1 MLKRLTFAVAL
12 VLAVCS
18 NAAGQDRL
26 YDNEFPIG
34 DVKLLDGPFK
44 HARDLNLQVLLQY
57 DVDRLLA
64 PFRAEAGLPKKAE
77 YYPNWAGLDGH
88 VAGHYL
94 TAMAMNWQMT
104 REPECLRRME
114 YMIDELAECAA
125 ANAANHPSWGV
136 GYIGGVPQSDSMW
149 SAFKKG
155 DFKQYSA
162 AWAPFYNIHK
172 MYAGLRDAWLYCGN
186 QKARDLF
193 LGFCDWAINLTAGL
207 TDAQMEEMMRNE
219 QGGMNEMFADAYAMT
234 GDSRYLTAA
243 KRFSHKFILEPL
255 SRDEDRLDNL
265 HANTQVPKAIGFARI
280 GELGG
285 GADYAEAGRFF
296 WQTVSQTRSL
306 AFGGNSRREHFP
318 SAEACID
325 FVNDDDG
332 PETCNSYNMLKLT
345 EDLFRVSPRAEYAD
359 FYERTMFNHIL
370 STQHP
375 GHGGYVYFTS
385 ARPRHY
391 RVYSVPNEAMW
402 CCVGSGMENQ
412 SSYGK
417 FIYTHEG
424 DDLYVNLFVASELD
438 WKDRG
443 IVIRQQTQYPAE
455 EGTKLTMVSGKGRFK
470 LYVRCPGWM
479 KPGTMTVSVNG
490 RPLQVDA
497 APSSY
502 FAIDRKWKK
511 GDVVEVGLPMTDRVE
526 HMPNVPDYIAI
537 MHGPVLLGMRTGTE
551 DLAGLL
557 ADDGRWSQYAAGTK
571 LPVDQAP
578 ILVCDDAVDRIAD
591 HLRPVPGKP
600 LHFRFEGIRML
611 NPIDAE
617 LEPFSGIHDS
627 RYQIYWLALDRSGYQ
642 EYVDSLARRERE
654 MLALE
659 NRTLDKVAPGE
670 QQPETDHHL
679 LSERSNTG
687 VTRDVHFR
695 DARSGGW
702 FSYELATEGCTEGVS
717 VYVKY
722 WGAAEWATRRFDI
735 LIDDV
740 LLQGVDNTGKWM
752 QSQFK
757 SVEYPVPASM
767 LEGKETVR
775 VEFRAAEGATVGG
788 VYDLRLLKPR
798 DK

>member
-1 MLKRLTFAVAL
+1 MKKTFLAL
-12 VLAVCS
+12 VLVLFAFTC
-18 NAAGQDRL
+18 ATGQDRL

-44 HARDLNLQVLLQY
+44 HAQDLNLEVLLQY

-94 TAMAMNWQMT
+94 TAMAINWQTT
-104 REPECLRRME
+104 RNPECLRRME

-125 ANAANHPSWGV
+125 ANAVNHPSWGV
-136 GYIGGVPQSDSMW
+136 GYIGGIPQSDALW
-149 SAFKKG
+149 TAFKEG
-155 DFKQYSA
+155 SFRLYSS

-186 QKARDLF
+186 EKARALF
-193 LGFCDWAINLTAGL
+193 LGFCDWGIDITSGL
-207 TDAQMEEMMRNE
+207 SDAQMEEMLRNE
-219 QGGMNEMFADAYAMT
+219 HGGMNEMFADAYAMT
-234 GDSRYLTAA
+234 GDPKYMTAA
-243 KRFSHKFILEPL
+243 KRYSHKFILEPL
-255 SRDEDRLDNL
+255 TRDEDRLDNL

-306 AFGGNSRREHFP
+306 SFGGNSRREHFP

-345 EDLFRVSPRAEYAD
+345 EDLFRVSPKAEYAD

-375 GHGGYVYFTS
+375 EHGGYVYFTS

-391 RVYSVPNEAMW
+391 RVYSAPNEAMW

-412 SSYGK
+412 SKYGQ

-424 DDLYVNLFVASELD
+424 NDLYVNLFVASELD
-438 WKDRG
+438 WKDRKL
-443 IVIRQQTQYPAE
+443 VLRQETSFPSE
-455 EGTKLTMVSGKGRFK
+455 EGTTLKVVSGKGKFTI
-470 LYVRCPGWM
+470 YVRCPWWV
-479 KPGTMTVSVNG
+479 KPGGMTVSVNG
-490 RPLQVDA
+490 RPIDVDA

-502 FAIDRKWKK
+502 FAISRKWKK
-511 GDVVEVGLPMTDRVE
+511 GDVVEVGLPMKNTVE
-526 HMPNVPDYIAI
+526 HMPNVPDYVAI
-537 MHGPVLLGMRTGTE
+537 MHGPIMLGMRTGTE
-551 DLAGLL
+551 DLAGLI
-557 ADDGRWSQYAAGTK
+557 ADDGRWSQYAGGAK

-578 ILVCDDAVDRIAD
+578 ILVSHNVD
-591 HLRPVPGKP
+591 HLGNHIRPVPGKP
-600 LHFRFEGIRML
+600 LHFRFEGIEML
-611 NPIDAE
+611 NPIDAD

-627 RYQIYWLALDRSGYQ
+627 RYQIYWLALNENGYRD
-642 EYVDSLARRERE
+642 YVDSLARREKE

-659 NRTLDKVAPGE
+659 ARTLDVVAPGE
-670 QQPETDHHL
+670 QQPETDHQL

-687 VTRDVHFR
+687 VTRDVHYR
-695 DARSGGW
+695 DAARGGW
-702 FSYELATEGCTEGVS
+702 FSYDLATGGCSEGVTL
-717 VYVKY
+717 YVKF

-735 LIDDV
+735 LVDDAP
-740 LLQGVDNTGKWM
+740 LLSIDNTGKWM

-757 SVEYPVPASM
+757 SEEYPVPASM
-767 LEGKETVR
+767 LEGKESVR
-775 VEFRAAEGATVGG
+775 VKFVAGEGATVGG
-788 VYDLRLLKPR
+788 IYDLRLLKP
-798 DK
+798 

>member
-1 MLKRLTFAVAL
+1 MKKTL
-12 VLAVCS
+12 LAVVLLM
-18 NAAGQDRL
+18 AAFASSAQDRL
-26 YDNEFPIG
+26 YSNEFPIG
-34 DVKLLDGPFK
+34 DVTLLDGPFK
-44 HARDLNLQVLLQY
+44 HARDLNLEVLLQY

-104 REPECLRRME
+104 GNPECLRRME

-149 SAFKKG
+149 SAFMKG
-155 DFKQYSA
+155 DFRQYSS

-186 QKARDLF
+186 EKARRLF
-193 LGFCDWAINLTAGL
+193 LGFCDWGINLTAGL
-207 TDAQMEEMMRNE
+207 SDEQMEQMMRNE
-219 QGGMNEMFADAYAMT
+219 HGGMNEMYADAYAMT
-234 GDSRYLTAA
+234 GDVKYLTMA
-243 KRFSHKFILEPL
+243 KRFSHKQIMEPL
-255 SRDEDRLDNL
+255 ARDEDRLDNL

-285 GADYAEAGRFF
+285 GAEYAEAGRFF
-296 WQTVSQTRSL
+296 WQTVTENRSL

-345 EDLFRVSPRAEYAD
+345 EDLFRVSPKAEYAD

-375 GHGGYVYFTS
+375 EHGGYVYFTS

-412 SSYGK
+412 SRYGQ
-417 FIYTHEG
+417 FIYTHDG
-424 DDLYVNLFVASELD
+424 DDLYVNLFVASELN
-438 WKDRG
+438 WKDRKL
-443 IVIRQQTQYPAE
+443 VIRQETSFPSE
-455 EGTKLTMVSGKGRFK
+455 EGTKLRIVSGKGRFTLK
-470 LYVRCPGWM
+470 IRYPGWV
-479 KPGTMTVSVNG
+479 KPGALTVSVNG
-490 RPLQVDA
+490 KPQEVTA

-502 FAIDRKWKK
+502 LAVSRKWKK
-511 GDVVEVGLPMTDRVE
+511 GDVVEIGLPMQNTVE

-537 MHGPVLLGMRTGTE
+537 MHGPILLGMRTGTE

-578 ILVCDDAVDRIAD
+578 ILVCHNVDHIGN
-591 HLRPVPGKP
+591 HIRPVPGKP
-600 LHFRFEGIRML
+600 LHFRFEGIQVL
-611 NPIDAE
+611 NPIDAD

-627 RYQIYWLALDRSGYQ
+627 RYQIYWLALNEEGYR

-659 NRTLDKVAPGE
+659 ARTIDAVAPGE
-670 QQPETDHHL
+670 QQPETDHGL
-679 LSERSNTG
+679 LSERSSTG
-687 VTRDVHFR
+687 VTRDVHYR
-695 DARSGGW
+695 DASRRGW
-702 FSYELATEGCTEGVS
+702 FSYEMDTDGLSEGITL
-717 VYVKY
+717 YVKY
-722 WGAAEWATRRFDI
+722 WGVAEWATRRFDI

-740 LLQGVDNTGKWM
+740 LMLSVDNTGKWM

-757 SVEYPVPASM
+757 GEEYPVPASM
-767 LEGKETVR
+767 LEGKERVR
-775 VEFRAAEGATVGG
+775 VKFQASEGASVGG
-788 VYDLRLLKPR
+788 IYDLRLLKSPE
-798 DK
+798 

>member
-1 MLKRLTFAVAL
+1 MKKTF
-12 VLAVCS
+12 LAVMLFL
-18 NAAGQDRL
+18 AAFSLEAQDRL

-44 HARDLNLQVLLQY
+44 HARDLNLEVLLQY

-88 VAGHYL
+88 IAGHYL

-104 REPECLRRME
+104 GNPECLRRME

-125 ANAANHPSWGV
+125 ANSANHPSWGA

-149 SAFKKG
+149 SAFMKG
-155 DFKQYSA
+155 DFRQYSS

-186 QKARDLF
+186 EKARRLF
-193 LGFCDWAINLTAGL
+193 LGFCDWGINLTAGL
-207 TDAQMEEMMRNE
+207 SDAQMEEMMRNE

-234 GDSRYLTAA
+234 GDPKYMTAA

-265 HANTQVPKAIGFARI
+265 HANTQVPKAIGFTRI

-296 WQTVSQTRSL
+296 WQTVSQNRSL

-345 EDLFRVSPRAEYAD
+345 EDLFRVSPKAEYAD

-375 GHGGYVYFTS
+375 EHGGYVYFTS

-412 SSYGK
+412 SRYGQ
-417 FIYTHEG
+417 FIYTHDG

-438 WKDRG
+438 WKDRKL
-443 IVIRQQTQYPAE
+443 VIRQETSFPAE
-455 EGTKLTMVSGKGRFK
+455 ERTVLKVVSGKGKFTMK
-470 LYVRCPGWM
+470 VRCPWWV
-479 KPGTMTVSVNG
+479 KPGEMTVSVNG
-490 RPLQVDA
+490 RPVAVDA
-497 APSSY
+497 EPSSY
-502 FAIDRKWKK
+502 FAISRKWKK
-511 GDVVEVGLPMTDRVE
+511 GDVVEVGLPMKNTVE

-578 ILVCDDAVDRIAD
+578 ILVSHNVDHIGN
-591 HLRPVPGKP
+591 HIRPVEGKP
-600 LHFRFEGIRML
+600 LHFRFEGVRML
-611 NPIDAE
+611 NPIEAD

-627 RYQIYWLALDRSGYQ
+627 RYQIYWLALNEEGYKD
-642 EYVDSLARRERE
+642 YVDSLARREKE

-659 NRTLDKVAPGE
+659 ARTLDSVAPGE
-670 QQPETDHHL
+670 QQPETDHGL

-687 VTRDVHFR
+687 VTRDVHYR
-695 DARSGGW
+695 DAARGGW
-702 FSYELATEGCTEGVS
+702 FSYDMATGGVTEGVTL
-717 VYVKY
+717 YVKY
-722 WGAAEWATRRFDI
+722 WGVAEWATRRFDI
-735 LIDDV
+735 LVDDEP
-740 LLQGVDNTGKWM
+740 LLSIDNTGKWM

-757 SVEYPVPASM
+757 SEEYKIPASM
-767 LEGKETVR
+767 LEGKESVR
-775 VEFRAAEGATVGG
+775 VKFVAGTGATVGG
-788 VYDLRLLKPR
+788 IYDLRLLKSPE
-798 DK
+798 

>member
-1 MLKRLTFAVAL
+1 MKKTL
-12 VLAVCS
+12 LAVVLLM
-18 NAAGQDRL
+18 AAFAMSAQDRL
-26 YDNEFPIG
+26 YSNEFPIG
-34 DVKLLDGPFK
+34 DVTLLDGPFK
-44 HARDLNLQVLLQY
+44 HARDLNLEVLLQY

-104 REPECLRRME
+104 GNPECLRRME

-125 ANAANHPSWGV
+125 ANAVNHPSWGV

-149 SAFKKG
+149 SAFMKG
-155 DFKQYSA
+155 DFRQYSS

-172 MYAGLRDAWLYCGN
+172 MFAGLRDAWLYCGN
-186 QKARDLF
+186 EKACTLF
-193 LGFCDWAINLTAGL
+193 LCFCDWGINLTAGL
-207 TDAQMEEMMRNE
+207 SDDQMEQMMRNE

-234 GDSRYLTAA
+234 GDAKYLTAA
-243 KRFSHKFILEPL
+243 KRFSHKLIMEPL
-255 SRDEDRLDNL
+255 AHDEDRLDNL

-296 WQTVSQTRSL
+296 WQTVTQNRSL

-345 EDLFRVSPRAEYAD
+345 EDLFRVSPKAEYAD

-375 GHGGYVYFTS
+375 EHGGYVYFTS

-412 SSYGK
+412 SRYGQ
-417 FIYTHEG
+417 FIYTHDG
-424 DDLYVNLFVASELD
+424 DGLYVNLFVASELD
-438 WKDRG
+438 WKDRKT
-443 IVIRQQTQYPAE
+443 VIRQETSFPAE
-455 EGTKLTMVSGKGRFK
+455 EGTKLRVVSGKGQFTM
-470 LYVRCPGWM
+470 YVRCPGWV
-479 KPGTMTVSVNG
+479 KPGAMTVTVNG
-490 RPLQVDA
+490 KPLDVGA

-502 FAIDRKWKK
+502 VAITRKWKK
-511 GDVVEVGLPMTDRVE
+511 GDVVEVGLPMQNTVE

-537 MHGPVLLGMRTGTE
+537 MHGPILLGMRTGTE

-578 ILVCDDAVDRIAD
+578 ILVSHNVDHIGN
-591 HLRPVPGKP
+591 HIRPVPGKP
-600 LHFRFEGIRML
+600 LHFRFEGIQML
-611 NPIDAE
+611 NPIDAD

-627 RYQIYWLALDRSGYQ
+627 RYQIYWLALNEDGYRD
-642 EYVDSLARRERE
+642 YVDSLARRERE

-659 NRTLDKVAPGE
+659 ARTLDVVAPGE
-670 QQPETDHHL
+670 QQPETDHGL
-679 LSERSNTG
+679 LSERSSTG
-687 VTRDVHFR
+687 VTRDVHYR
-695 DARSGGW
+695 DASRGGW
-702 FSYELATEGCTEGVS
+702 FSYSLATGGLSEGVS
-717 VYVKY
+717 LYVKY

-735 LIDDV
+735 LVDDEP
-740 LLQGVDNTGKWM
+740 LLSVDNTGKWM

-757 SVEYPVPASM
+757 SEEYPVPASL
-767 LEGKETVR
+767 LEGKDEVR
-775 VEFRAAEGATVGG
+775 VKFRADNGATVGG
-788 VYDLRLLKPR
+788 IYDLRLLKMPE
-798 DK
+798 

>member
-1 MLKRLTFAVAL
+1 MKKTLLAVVLLMAAFAVSA
-12 VLAVCS
+12 
-18 NAAGQDRL
+18 QDRL
-26 YDNEFPIG
+26 YKNEFPIG
-34 DVKLLDGPFK
+34 DVTLLDGPFK
-44 HARDLNLQVLLQY
+44 HARDLNLNVLLQY

-104 REPECLRRME
+104 GNPECLRRME

-125 ANAANHPSWGV
+125 ANAVNHPSWGV

-149 SAFKKG
+149 SAFMKG
-155 DFKQYSA
+155 DFRQYSS

-172 MYAGLRDAWLYCGN
+172 MFAGLRDAWLYCGN
-186 QKARDLF
+186 EKARDLF
-193 LGFCDWAINLTAGL
+193 LGFCDWGINLTAGL
-207 TDAQMEEMMRNE
+207 SDEQMEQMMRNE

-234 GDSRYLTAA
+234 GDAKYLTAA
-243 KRFSHKFILEPL
+243 KRFSHKLIMEPL
-255 SRDEDRLDNL
+255 AHDEDRLDNL

-296 WQTVSQTRSL
+296 WQTVTQNRSL

-345 EDLFRVSPRAEYAD
+345 EDLFRVSPKAEYAD

-375 GHGGYVYFTS
+375 EHGGYVYFTS

-412 SSYGK
+412 SRYGQ
-417 FIYTHEG
+417 FIYTHDG
-424 DDLYVNLFVASELD
+424 DGLYVNLFVASELN
-438 WKDRG
+438 WKDRKT
-443 IVIRQQTQYPAE
+443 VIRQETSFPAE
-455 EGTKLTMVSGKGRFK
+455 EGTKLSVVSGKGRFTM
-470 LYVRCPGWM
+470 YVRCPGWV
-479 KPGTMTVSVNG
+479 KPGAMTVSVNG
-490 RPLQVDA
+490 KPLDIDA
-497 APSSY
+497 TPSSY
-502 FAIDRKWKK
+502 VAITRKWRK
-511 GDVVEVGLPMTDRVE
+511 GDVVEVGLPMRNTVE

-537 MHGPVLLGMRTGTE
+537 MHGPILLGMRTGTE

-578 ILVCDDAVDRIAD
+578 ILVSHNVDHIGN
-591 HLRPVPGKP
+591 HVRPVPGKP
-600 LHFRFEGIRML
+600 LHFRFEGIEML
-611 NPIDAE
+611 NPIDAD

-627 RYQIYWLALDRSGYQ
+627 RYQIYWLALDEDGYK
-642 EYVDSLARRERE
+642 EYVDSLARREEE

-659 NRTLDKVAPGE
+659 ARTLDAVAPGE
-670 QQPETDHHL
+670 QQPETDHGI
-679 LSERSNTG
+679 LSERSSTG
-687 VTRDVHFR
+687 VTRDVHYR
-695 DARSGGW
+695 DASRGGW
-702 FSYELATEGCTEGVS
+702 FSYSLATGGFSEGIS
-717 VYVKY
+717 LYVKY

-735 LIDDV
+735 LVDDE
-740 LLQGVDNTGKWM
+740 LLLPVDNTGKWM

-757 SVEYPVPASM
+757 SEEYPVPATM
-767 LEGKETVR
+767 LEGKEEVR
-775 VEFRAAEGATVGG
+775 VKFRADNGATVGG
-788 VYDLRLLKPR
+788 IYDLRLLKSPE
-798 DK
+798 

>member
-1 MLKRLTFAVAL
+1 MRFRKTLLACITVLLAAAV
-12 VLAVCS
+12 S
-18 NAAGQDRL
+18 AAQDRL
-26 YDNEFPIG
+26 YSNEFPIG

-44 HARDLNLQVLLQY
+44 HARDLNLNVLLQY

-88 VAGHYL
+88 IAGHYL

-104 REPECLRRME
+104 GNPECLRRME
-114 YMIDELAECAA
+114 YMIDELAGCAA
-125 ANAANHPSWGV
+125 ANALNHPSWGV

-149 SAFKKG
+149 SAFMKG
-155 DFKQYSA
+155 DFRQYSS

-172 MYAGLRDAWLYCGN
+172 MFAGLRDAWLYCGN
-186 QKARDLF
+186 EKARGLF
-193 LGFCDWAINLTAGL
+193 LGFCDWGINLTAGL
-207 TDAQMEEMMRNE
+207 SDAQMEQMLRNE
-219 QGGMNEMFADAYAMT
+219 HGGMNEVFADAYAMT
-234 GDSRYLTAA
+234 GDPKYLTAA
-243 KRFSHKFILEPL
+243 KRFSHKQIMEPL
-255 SRDEDRLDNL
+255 ARDEDRLDNL
-265 HANTQVPKAIGFARI
+265 HANTQVPKAIGFTRI

-285 GADYAEAGRFF
+285 GGEYAEAGRFF
-296 WQTVSQTRSL
+296 WQTVTRNRSL

-345 EDLFRVSPRAEYAD
+345 EDLFRISPDAEYAD

-375 GHGGYVYFTS
+375 EHGGYVYFTS

-412 SSYGK
+412 SRYGQ
-417 FIYTHEG
+417 FIYTHQG
-424 DDLYVNLFVASELD
+424 GDLYVNLFVASELD
-438 WKDRG
+438 WKDKKV
-443 IVIRQQTQYPAE
+443 VIRQETSFPEQ
-455 EGTKLTMVSGKGRFK
+455 EGTKLTVVSGGGRFK
-470 LYVRCPGWM
+470 MLVRCPGWL
-479 KPGTMTVSVNG
+479 KTGTMTVSVNG
-490 RPLQVDA
+490 KPMTVQGI
-497 APSSY
+497 PSTY
-502 FAIDRKWKK
+502 VAIERKWKK
-511 GDVVEVGLPMTDRVE
+511 GDVVEVGLPMQNRVE

-537 MHGPVLLGMRTGTE
+537 MHGPILLGMRTGTE

-578 ILVCDDAVDRIAD
+578 ILVCHNVDHIGN
-591 HLRPVPGKP
+591 HIRPVPGKP
-600 LHFRFEGIRML
+600 LHFRFEGIQML
-611 NPIDAE
+611 NPIDAD

-627 RYQIYWLALDRSGYQ
+627 RYQIYWLALNDVGYE
-642 EYVDSLARRERE
+642 EYVDSLARKEKE

-659 NRTLDKVAPGE
+659 SRTLDAVAPGE
-670 QQPETDHHL
+670 QQPETDHRI

-687 VTRDVHFR
+687 VTRDVHYR
-695 DARSGGW
+695 DAARGGW
-702 FSYELATEGCTEGVS
+702 FSYEMETEGLSEGITL
-717 VYVKY
+717 YVLY

-735 LIDDV
+735 SVDDEPLIT
-740 LLQGVDNTGKWM
+740 VDNTGKWM

-757 SVEYPVPASM
+757 SEEYPVPASM
-767 LEGKETVR
+767 LEGKDRVR
-775 VEFRAAEGATVGG
+775 IRFQAAEGATVGG
-788 VYDLRLLKPR
+788 IYDLRILKSPE
-798 DK
+798 

>member
-1 MLKRLTFAVAL
+1 MKKTL
-12 VLAVCS
+12 LAVVLFMVAFAS
-18 NAAGQDRL
+18 SAQDRL
-26 YDNEFPIG
+26 YSNEFPIG
-34 DVKLLDGPFK
+34 DVTLLDGPFK
-44 HARDLNLQVLLQY
+44 HARDLNLEVLLQY

-104 REPECLRRME
+104 GNPECLRRME
-114 YMIDELAECAA
+114 YMVDELAECAA
-125 ANAANHPSWGV
+125 ANSVNHPSWGV

-149 SAFKKG
+149 SAFMKG
-155 DFKQYSA
+155 DFRQYSS

-172 MYAGLRDAWLYCGN
+172 MFAGLRDAWLYCGN
-186 QKARDLF
+186 EKARELF
-193 LGFCDWAINLTAGL
+193 LGFCDWGINLTAGL
-207 TDAQMEEMMRNE
+207 SDAQMEEMMRNE
-219 QGGMNEMFADAYAMT
+219 QGGMNEMFADAYEMT
-234 GDSRYLTAA
+234 GEGKYLTAA
-243 KRFSHKFILEPL
+243 KRFSHKLIMEPL

-285 GADYAEAGRFF
+285 GSEYVEAGRFF
-296 WQTVSQTRSL
+296 WQTVTQNRSL

-345 EDLFRVSPRAEYAD
+345 EDLFRMSPKAEYAD
-359 FYERTMFNHIL
+359 YYERTMFNHIL
-370 STQHP
+370 SSQHP
-375 GHGGYVYFTS
+375 EHGGYVYFTS

-412 SSYGK
+412 SRYGQ
-417 FIYTHEG
+417 FIYTHDG

-438 WKDRG
+438 WKARKF
-443 IVIRQQTQYPAE
+443 VLRQETSFPSE
-455 EGTKLTMVSGKGRFK
+455 EGTKLRVVSGKGRFTIY
-470 LYVRCPGWM
+470 LRCPGWVR
-479 KPGTMTVSVNG
+479 PGAMTVSVNG
-490 RPLQVDA
+490 KPVAVDA

-502 FAIDRKWKK
+502 FAITRKWKK
-511 GDVVEVGLPMTDRVE
+511 GDIVEVGLPMTDRVE

-537 MHGPVLLGMRTGTE
+537 MHGPILLGMRTGTE

-578 ILVCDDAVDRIAD
+578 ILVCHNVDHIGN
-591 HLRPVPGKP
+591 HIRPVPGKP
-600 LHFRFEGIRML
+600 LHFRFEGVQML
-611 NPIDAE
+611 NPIDAD

-627 RYQIYWLALDRSGYQ
+627 RYQIYWLALNEDGYR
-642 EYVDSLARRERE
+642 EYVDSLARREKE
-654 MLALE
+654 ILALE
-659 NRTLDKVAPGE
+659 ARTLDVVAPGE
-670 QQPETDHHL
+670 QQPETDHQIL
-679 LSERSNTG
+679 YERSNTG

-695 DARSGGW
+695 DASRGGW
-702 FSYELATEGCTEGVS
+702 FSYDLATGGVSEGVTL
-717 VYVKY
+717 YVRY
-722 WGAAEWATRRFDI
+722 WGAAEWATRRFDVYV
-735 LIDDV
+735 DDEP
-740 LLQGVDNTGKWM
+740 LMSIDNTGKWM

-757 SVEYPVPASM
+757 GEEYAIPSGM
-767 LEGKETVR
+767 LEGKSHVR
-775 VEFRAAEGATVGG
+775 VKFQAQQGASVGG
-788 VYDLRLLKPR
+788 IYDLRLLKRPE
-798 DK
+798 

>member
-1 MLKRLTFAVAL
+1 MKKTL
-12 VLAVCS
+12 LAVVLLM
-18 NAAGQDRL
+18 AAFASSAQDRL

-34 DVKLLDGPFK
+34 DVTLLDGPFR
-44 HARDLNLQVLLQY
+44 HARDLNLEVLLQY

-88 VAGHYL
+88 IAGHYL

-104 REPECLRRME
+104 GNPECRRRME

-125 ANAANHPSWGV
+125 ANAVNHPSWGV

-149 SAFKKG
+149 SAFMKG
-155 DFKQYSA
+155 EFRQYSS

-186 QKARDLF
+186 EKARGLF
-193 LGFCDWAINLTAGL
+193 LGFCDWGIHLTAGL
-207 TDAQMEEMMRNE
+207 SDEQMEQMMRNE
-219 QGGMNEMFADAYAMT
+219 HGGMNEMYADAYAMT
-234 GDSRYLTAA
+234 GDEKYLTMA
-243 KRFSHKFILEPL
+243 KRFSHKQIMEPL
-255 SRDEDRLDNL
+255 ARDEDRLDNL

-285 GADYAEAGRFF
+285 GAEYAEAGRFF
-296 WQTVSQTRSL
+296 WQTVTQNRSL

-345 EDLFRVSPRAEYAD
+345 EDLFRVSPKAEYAD
-359 FYERTMFNHIL
+359 YYERTMFNHIL

-375 GHGGYVYFTS
+375 EHGGYVYFTS

-412 SSYGK
+412 SRYGQ
-417 FIYTHEG
+417 FIYTHDG
-424 DDLYVNLFVASELD
+424 DDLYVNLFVASELN
-438 WKDRG
+438 WKAKK
-443 IVIRQQTQYPAE
+443 IVIRQETSFPSE
-455 EGTKLTMVSGKGRFK
+455 EGTRLRIMSGKGRFT
-470 LYVRCPGWM
+470 LMLRYPGWV
-479 KPGTMTVSVNG
+479 KSGALTVTVNG
-490 RPLQVDA
+490 KPQAVTA
-497 APSSY
+497 TPSSY
-502 FAIDRKWKK
+502 FAISRKWKK
-511 GDVVEVGLPMTDRVE
+511 GDVVEIGLPMQNTVE

-537 MHGPVLLGMRTGTE
+537 MHGPILLGMRTGTE

-578 ILVCDDAVDRIAD
+578 ILVCHNVDHIGN
-591 HLRPVPGKP
+591 HIRPVPGKP
-600 LHFRFEGIRML
+600 LHFRFEGIQML
-611 NPIDAE
+611 NPIDAD

-627 RYQIYWLALDRSGYQ
+627 RYQIYWLALNEEGYR

-659 NRTLDKVAPGE
+659 ARTIDAVAPGE
-670 QQPETDHHL
+670 QQPETDHGL
-679 LSERSNTG
+679 LSERSSTG
-687 VTRDVHFR
+687 VTRDVHYR
-695 DARSGGW
+695 DASRRGW
-702 FSYELATEGCTEGVS
+702 FSYEMDTDGLSEGITL
-717 VYVKY
+717 YLKY

-735 LIDDV
+735 FVDDA
-740 LLQGVDNTGKWM
+740 LLMTVDNTGKWM

-757 SVEYPVPASM
+757 GEEYPVPASM
-767 LEGKETVR
+767 LEGKERVR
-775 VEFRAAEGATVGG
+775 VKFQAAEGASVGG
-788 VYDLRLLKPR
+788 IYDLRLLKSPE
-798 DK
+798 

>member
-1 MLKRLTFAVAL
+1 MERKLKLIL
-12 VLAVCS
+12 LIVLGACFT
-18 NAAGQDRL
+18 AAAQDRL

-44 HARDLNLQVLLQY
+44 HARDLNLEVLLQY

-88 VAGHYL
+88 IAGHYL

-104 REPECLRRME
+104 GNPECKRRME
-114 YMIDELAECAA
+114 YMIDEMAEVAA
-125 ANAANHPSWGV
+125 ANAVNHPSWGA
-136 GYIGGVPQSDSMW
+136 GYIGGIPNSDELWSTYMNGNFRLYQS
-149 SAFKKG
+149 
-155 DFKQYSA
+155 

-172 MYAGLRDAWLYCGN
+172 TYAGLRDAWLYCGN
-186 QKARDLF
+186 EKAKALF
-193 LGFCDWAINLTAGL
+193 LGFCDWGIRLTAGL
-207 TDAQMEEMMRNE
+207 SDAQMEEMMRNE
-219 QGGMNEMFADAYAMT
+219 HGGMNEMFADAYAIT
-234 GDSRYLTAA
+234 GDPKYLQMA
-243 KRFSHKFILEPL
+243 KRFSHKLIMEPL
-255 SRDEDRLDNL
+255 ARDEDRLDNL

-296 WQTVSQTRSL
+296 WQTVSQNRSL

-318 SAEACID
+318 SAAACID

-345 EDLFRVSPRAEYAD
+345 EDLFRVFPSAQYAD

-375 GHGGYVYFTS
+375 EHGGYVYFTS

-412 SSYGK
+412 SKYGT

-424 DDLYVNLFVASELD
+424 DDLYVNLFVASELN
-438 WKDRG
+438 WKDKG
-443 IVIRQQTQYPAE
+443 VVIRQDTEFPSQ
-455 EGTKLTMVSGKGRFK
+455 EGTKLTVVSGKGKFR
-470 LYVRCPGWM
+470 LLVRCPGWL

-490 RPLQVDA
+490 KPISFA
-497 APSSY
+497 GIPSTY
-502 FAIDRKWKK
+502 VLIDRKWKK
-511 GDVVEVGLPMTDRVE
+511 GDVVEVGLPMPNTVE

-537 MHGPVLLGMRTGTE
+537 MHGPILLGMRTGTE

-578 ILVCDDAVDRIAD
+578 ILVSHNVDHIGN
-591 HLRPVPGKP
+591 HIRPIPGKP
-600 LHFRFEGIRML
+600 LHFRFEGIQML

-627 RYQIYWLALDRSGYQ
+627 RYQIYWLALNDEGYK
-642 EYVDSLARRERE
+642 EYVDSLARQEKE

-659 NRTLDKVAPGE
+659 ARTLDKVAPGE
-670 QQPETDHHL
+670 QQPETDHQL
-679 LSERSNTG
+679 KFERSNTG
-687 VTRDVHFR
+687 VTRDVHYR

-702 FSYELATEGCTEGVS
+702 FSYDLATDGCTEGVS
-717 VYVKY
+717 VYAKY

-735 LIDDV
+735 LIDDEL
-740 LLQGVDNTGKWM
+740 LLQVDNTGKWM

-757 SVEYPVPASM
+757 GVEYPVPASM

-775 VEFRAAEGATVGG
+775 VKFRADNGATVGG
-788 VYDLRLLKPR
+788 IYDLRLLKP
-798 DK
+798 

>member
-1 MLKRLTFAVAL
+1 MKKTF
-12 VLAVCS
+12 LAVMLFL
-18 NAAGQDRL
+18 AAFSIKAQDRL

-44 HARDLNLQVLLQY
+44 HARDLNLEVLLQY

-94 TAMAMNWQMT
+94 SAMAMNWQMT
-104 REPECLRRME
+104 GNPECLRRME
-114 YMIDELAECAA
+114 YMVDELADCAA
-125 ANAANHPSWGV
+125 ANSVNHPSWGV

-149 SAFKKG
+149 SAFMKG
-155 DFKQYSA
+155 EFRQYSS
-162 AWAPFYNIHK
+162 AWAPFYNVHK
-172 MYAGLRDAWLYCGN
+172 MFAGLRDAWLYSGN
-186 QKARDLF
+186 EKARELF
-193 LGFCDWAINLTAGL
+193 LGFCDWGIHLTAGL
-207 TDAQMEEMMRNE
+207 SDAQMEEMMRNE
-219 QGGMNEMFADAYAMT
+219 QGGMNEMFADAFAMT
-234 GDSRYLTAA
+234 GDPKYMTAA

-255 SRDEDRLDNL
+255 ARDEDRLDNL
-265 HANTQVPKAIGFARI
+265 HANTQVPKAIGFTRI

-296 WQTVSQTRSL
+296 WQTVSQNRSL
-306 AFGGNSRREHFP
+306 SFGGNSRREHFP

-345 EDLFRVSPRAEYAD
+345 EDLFRVSPKAEYAD

-375 GHGGYVYFTS
+375 EHGGYVYFTS

-412 SSYGK
+412 SRYGQ
-417 FIYTHEG
+417 FIYTHDG

-438 WKDRG
+438 WKDRNL
-443 IVIRQQTQYPAE
+443 VIRQETSFPAE
-455 EGTKLTMVSGKGRFK
+455 EGTVLKVVSGKGKFTMM
-470 LYVRCPGWM
+470 LRCPWWV
-479 KPGTMTVSVNG
+479 KPGEMTVSVNG
-490 RPLQVDA
+490 KPVAVDA

-502 FAIDRKWKK
+502 FAISRKWKK
-511 GDVVEVGLPMTDRVE
+511 GDVVEVGLPMKNTVE

-537 MHGPVLLGMRTGTE
+537 MHGPILLGMRTGTE

-578 ILVCDDAVDRIAD
+578 ILVSHNVDHIGN
-591 HLRPVPGKP
+591 HIRPVAGKP
-600 LHFRFEGIRML
+600 LHYRFEGIRML
-611 NPIDAE
+611 NPIEAD

-627 RYQIYWLALDRSGYQ
+627 RYQIYWLALDEGGYRD
-642 EYVDSLARRERE
+642 YVDSLARREKE

-659 NRTLDKVAPGE
+659 ARTLDSVAPGE
-670 QQPETDHHL
+670 QQPETDHGL

-687 VTRDVHFR
+687 VTRDVHYR
-695 DARSGGW
+695 DASRGGW
-702 FSYELATEGCTEGVS
+702 FSYDLATGGIAEGVTL
-717 VYVKY
+717 YVKY
-722 WGAAEWATRRFDI
+722 WGAAEWATRRFEI
-735 LIDDV
+735 LVDDEP
-740 LLQGVDNTGKWM
+740 LLSIDNTGKWM

-757 SVEYPVPASM
+757 SEEYPIPASM
-767 LEGKETVR
+767 LEGKESVR
-775 VEFRAAEGATVGG
+775 VKFAAGAGATVGG
-788 VYDLRLLKPR
+788 IYDLRLLKETE
-798 DK
+798 

>member
-1 MLKRLTFAVAL
+1 MKKML
-12 VLAVCS
+12 LAVVILLAAPFL
-18 NAAGQDRL
+18 NAQDRL
-26 YDNEFPIG
+26 YDNEFPLG
-34 DVKLLDGPFK
+34 DIKLLDGPFK
-44 HARDLNLQVLLQY
+44 HARDLNLEVLLQY

-94 TAMAMNWQMT
+94 TAMAMNWVMT
-104 REPECLRRME
+104 GNPECLRRME
-114 YMIDELAECAA
+114 YMLDELEQCAA
-125 ANAANHPSWGV
+125 ANAVNHPSWGT

-149 SAFKKG
+149 SAFMRG
-155 DFKQYSA
+155 DFKQYSS

-172 MYAGLRDAWLYCGN
+172 MFAGLRDTWLYCGN
-186 QKARDLF
+186 EKGRRLF
-193 LGFCDWAINLTAGL
+193 LDFCDWGIRLVSGL
-207 TDAQMEEMMRNE
+207 TDEQMEEMMRNE
-219 QGGMNEMFADAYAMT
+219 QGGMNEMFADAFAMT
-234 GDSRYLTAA
+234 GDEKYLQAA

-265 HANTQVPKAIGFARI
+265 HANTQVPKAIGFTRI
-280 GELGG
+280 GELSGSPE
-285 GADYAEAGRFF
+285 YAEAGRFF

-345 EDLFRVSPRAEYAD
+345 EDLFRVSPKAEYAD

-375 GHGGYVYFTS
+375 VHGGYVYFTS

-412 SSYGK
+412 SRYGQ

-438 WKDRG
+438 WKDKG
-443 IVIRQQTQYPAE
+443 MTIRQETSFPAE
-455 EGTKLTMVSGKGRFK
+455 EGTTLRIVSGKGRFAIN
-470 LYVRCPGWM
+470 VRCPGWV
-479 KPGTMTVSVNG
+479 KAGTMTVSVNG
-490 RPLQVDA
+490 KPVEVDA
-497 APSSY
+497 SPSSY
-502 FAIDRKWKK
+502 FTISRKWKK
-511 GDVVEVGLPMTDRVE
+511 GDVVEIALPMQNRVE

-578 ILVCDDAVDRIAD
+578 ILVCNDVDGIGN
-591 HLRPVPGKP
+591 HIRPVPGKP
-600 LHFRFEGIRML
+600 LHFRFDGIRMM

-627 RYQIYWLALDRSGYQ
+627 RYQIYWLALDGEGYQ
-642 EYVDSLARRERE
+642 EYVDSLARKEKE

-659 NRTLDKVAPGE
+659 ARTLDAVAPGE
-670 QQPETDHHL
+670 QQPETDHGL
-679 LSERSNTG
+679 LQERSNTG
-687 VTRDVHFR
+687 VTRDVHYR
-695 DARSGGW
+695 DASRGGW
-702 FSYELATEGCTEGVS
+702 FSYDLSTGGVSEGVTI
-717 VYVKY
+717 YVKY
-722 WGAAEWATRRFDI
+722 WGVAEWATRRFEI
-735 LIDDV
+735 FVDDE
-740 LLQGVDNTGKWM
+740 LLLGVDNTGKWM

-757 SVEYPVPASM
+757 SEEYPVPASM
-767 LEGKETVR
+767 LEGKESVR
-775 VEFRAAEGATVGG
+775 IKFKAGDGASVGG
-788 VYDLRLLKPR
+788 IYDLRLLKNVVSSEL
-798 DK
+798 